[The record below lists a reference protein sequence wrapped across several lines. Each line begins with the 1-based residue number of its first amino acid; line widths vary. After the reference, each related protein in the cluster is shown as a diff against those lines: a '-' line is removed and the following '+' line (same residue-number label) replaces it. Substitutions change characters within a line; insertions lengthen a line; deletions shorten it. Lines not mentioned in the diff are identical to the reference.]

1 MARIL
6 EIARSLTRSQP
17 NASALATAATLV
29 RSIASRCRIHRVQRR
44 VVFAR
49 GSAICGMRCWKILV
63 AHSGLSQM
71 KRGNRTCSFVGWPTI
86 GRSVSLRSMW
96 SRSRPGLSQSAQ
108 IGSMLTGEQ
117 NKCVNSP
124 ATAASSMV
132 TPSSTVR
139 QMLSASRLA
148 VAFKAGPGDL
158 RRWREE
164 PSSSH
169 APGPLHLVPH
179 GLRAGPLATHSET
192 GRAPLSLPVS
202 ALTRLPRAGIVRWGT
217 PCHRELMSQNTR
229 ISRAALGAAAACA
242 VAVGVAMPATASA
255 QGSLTPSSSAL
266 PRYRSP
272 GPDTLVAP
280 TGSPP
285 GPCTGAVAAQ
295 IGTNGYPDS
304 SSLHWG
310 IAMPGVG
317 ACDLTVTLHWENLDT
332 GDSGEKQYTVD
343 EPELWTG
350 VAHPKDSIVP
360 TGAGEVEYR
369 LTTDAG
375 GAAGPITLETPEYQD
390 CRSEERRVG
399 KGSG

>member
-6 EIARSLTRSQP
+6 EIARSLTRCQP
-17 NASALATAATLV
+17 NASACAPAATLV
-29 RSIASRCRIHRVQRR
+29 RSIDSRCRIHRVQRR

-192 GRAPLSLPVS
+192 GRAGLRPPTRRYATPSGLEHTSNNYRLPVISFRRDGVSRTMSVHRFALLLAYGDDMDDTVAEHRCNEPLCVRVDQEHVITSTQS
-202 ALTRLPRAGIVRWGT
+202 ANLRYAVSLGRAGA
-217 PCHRELMSQNTR
+217 HR
-229 ISRAALGAAAACA
+229 
-242 VAVGVAMPATASA
+242 
-255 QGSLTPSSSAL
+255 
-266 PRYRSP
+266 
-272 GPDTLVAP
+272 AP
-280 TGSPP
+280 TGGRTRAERSL
-285 GPCTGAVAAQ
+285 AVRDA
-295 IGTNGYPDS
+295 
-304 SSLHWG
+304 
-310 IAMPGVG
+310 IAGGWDPI
-317 ACDLTVTLHWENLDT
+317 A
-332 GDSGEKQYTVD
+332 Y
-343 EPELWTG
+343 
-350 VAHPKDSIVP
+350 ARA
-360 TGAGEVEYR
+360 AGETRPTPTPR
-369 LTTDAG
+369 LF
-375 GAAGPITLETPEYQD
+375 
-390 CRSEERRVG
+390 
-399 KGSG
+399 

>member
-6 EIARSLTRSQP
+6 EIARSLTRCQP
-17 NASALATAATLV
+17 NASACAPAATLV
-29 RSIASRCRIHRVQRR
+29 RSIDSRCRIHRVQRR

-192 GRAPLSLPVS
+192 GRARLRDHVQRKVTDLPIVGHPTRLHVRVPRFTCDNTECETRIFQQRMPALAEERAKPTRRCSRWILQRLAIDRTSVS
-202 ALTRLPRAGIVRWGT
+202 AVAK
-217 PCHRELMSQNTR
+217 
-229 ISRAALGAAAACA
+229 ALGLGWDLVNDLA
-242 VAVGVAMPATASA
+242 VSETRAMVYDQPGHFDGVRIL
-255 QGSLTPSSSAL
+255 G
-266 PRYRSP
+266 
-272 GPDTLVAP
+272 
-280 TGSPP
+280 
-285 GPCTGAVAAQ
+285 
-295 IGTNGYPDS
+295 
-304 SSLHWG
+304 
-310 IAMPGVG
+310 
-317 ACDLTVTLHWENLDT
+317 
-332 GDSGEKQYTVD
+332 VD
-343 EPELWTG
+343 EHKWKHVRG
-350 VAHPKDSIVP
+350 D
-360 TGAGEVEYR
+360 
-369 LTTDAG
+369 
-375 GAAGPITLETPEYQD
+375 
-390 CRSEERRVG
+390 
-399 KGSG
+399 